1 VPLPRSDIPL
11 TLAVTASHRHVS
23 DADVGRG
30 LIAGQSWAIA
40 ETWHRFAPMVLTTA
54 ERALGSRAE
63 AQDVAQE
70 VFCRLY
76 RKARTLREPESLRS
90 FVFSFAIRVL
100 KSELRS
106 RKTRGWLSFHRPE
119 ALLDVG
125 SDTLDVESRDLL
137 RRFYARLDRLSPED
151 RLVFALRHLESM
163 TVEEIGAALEL
174 STSTVKRR
182 LAHGTARI
190 SRMLES
196 EVGLAG
202 RLPTRGG
209 GTT

>member
-1 VPLPRSDIPL
+1 MPLPRSDIPL
-11 TLAVTASHRHVS
+11 TLAVTASYRHVS

-63 AQDVAQE
+63 AQDIAQE

-106 RKTRGWLSFHRPE
+106 RKARGWLSFHRPE
-119 ALLDVG
+119 ALVDVARTPRTSRRAICCGG
-125 SDTLDVESRDLL
+125 SMR
-137 RRFYARLDRLSPED
+137 A
-151 RLVFALRHLESM
+151 
-163 TVEEIGAALEL
+163 
-174 STSTVKRR
+174 STVCRR
-182 LAHGTARI
+182 AIGWCSLCATS
-190 SRMLES
+190 SR
-196 EVGLAG
+196 
-202 RLPTRGG
+202 
-209 GTT
+209 

>member
-1 VPLPRSDIPL
+1 
-11 TLAVTASHRHVS
+11 
-23 DADVGRG
+23 
-30 LIAGQSWAIA
+30 
-40 ETWHRFAPMVLTTA
+40 MVLTTA

-63 AQDVAQE
+63 AQDLAQE

-106 RKTRGWLSFHRPE
+106 RKAKGWLSFHRPE
-119 ALLDVG
+119 ALVDFG
-125 SDTLDVESRDLL
+125 AGTLDVEARDLL
-137 RRFYARLDRLSPED
+137 RRFYARLDRLSPSD

-182 LAHGTARI
+182 LAHATSRI
-190 SRMLES
+190 SRMLET
-196 EVGLAG
+196 ELGLAG
-202 RLPTRGG
+202 RLQPRGG
-209 GTT
+209 ETS